1 MLLVKAV
8 HTAAAN
14 HQRPNGKPRAY
25 IQPTGPLRAQQGFV
39 AGETQHV
46 DAENLH
52 VQRQF
57 SGRLRRIYDQQQA
70 VPVCKLR
77 RASKVGSVA
86 GHVGS
91 AGHHQRTGLRAQEAF
106 PLVIPQAAFFVHT
119 GEAEVYADFPQMVQR
134 PQDRV
139 VLTNGRDNMVAL
151 AEQSAQRR
159 VQCLGSIGC
168 ECNAGR
174 VRCIQQLC
182 HCAPRRIHQ
191 TAGVQGRLVGT
202 ASRVARRAQSVQH
215 GLLHLR
221 RFVQSGGGIVQIDH
235 GFTTLPAWVSFST
248 MVYILVTLP
257 TASFSVRP

>member
-1 MLLVKAV
+1 M
-8 HTAAAN
+8 
-14 HQRPNGKPRAY
+14 
-25 IQPTGPLRAQQGFV
+25 
-39 AGETQHV
+39 
-46 DAENLH
+46 
-52 VQRQF
+52 
-57 SGRLRRIYDQQQA
+57 
-70 VPVCKLR
+70 PVCKLR
-77 RASKVGSVA
+77 RAGKVGSVA

-106 PLVIPQAAFFVHT
+106 PLVIAQAAFFVHT

-139 VLTNGRDNMVAL
+139 VLTNGRDNMVVL
-151 AEQSAQRR
+151 AEQSAQRC
-159 VQCLGSIGC
+159 VQRLGGVSG
-168 ECNAGR
+168 ERNAGR

-215 GLLHLR
+215 GLFHLQ